1 MKVKHNKK
9 RNTAFLFE
17 ALLRE
22 MTKAV
27 VSQQKSRARIV
38 KKILSEHF
46 RSGDVLSREIE
57 CYNALVESQE
67 LDRPTAEKLI
77 QMAKDSYSRISQQE
91 IFKEQSQVIKKINTA
106 LGKDTF
112 NNFVPNYK
120 SFATIAQIFGEK
132 SPLKNRVL
140 LENKLVED
148 LMTPIREEELL
159 KPIDGLVVRTFTER
173 FNQSYSDLL
182 QEQKQLLGK
191 YIVSFG
197 DSAVDFRLYM
207 AEELSRLCAAI
218 SSSLEMDE
226 IKEDEEMINSTNK
239 ILEEVRSFDVSRLTE
254 DQILK
259 VLKLQKLVEEYQ
271 SDDN

>member
-22 MTKAV
+22 LTKSV
-27 VSQQKSRARIV
+27 VSQQTDRTRGV

-46 RSGDVLSREIE
+46 HKGQPLSQEVE
-57 CYNALVESQE
+57 CYSALAENQD
-67 LDRPTAEKLI
+67 LDRPSAEKLI
-77 QMAKDSYSRISQQE
+77 QLAKDSYSKISQGE
-91 IFKEQSQVIKKINTA
+91 IFHEQSQVIKKINTT
-106 LGKDTF
+106 LGKGVY

-132 SPLKNRVL
+132 ASLKSRVL
-140 LENKLVED
+140 MENKLVEG
-148 LMTPIREEELL
+148 LMSTTEQKEVMEPV
-159 KPIDGLVVRTFTER
+159 DGLVVRTFTER

-197 DSAVDFRLYM
+197 DSAVDFRLYV
-207 AEELSRLCAAI
+207 AEELKRLHEAI
-218 SSSLEMDE
+218 AKSLEMDE
-226 IKEDEEMINSTNK
+226 IKEDEEMINSTN
-239 ILEEVRSFDVSRLTE
+239 
-254 DQILK
+254 QILK
-259 VLKLQKLVEEYQ
+259 EMEALDVSKLTEEQVLKILKLQQLVEEYQ
-271 SDDN
+271 SNDN